1 MLLTFNA
8 LALRPQGTGVST
20 YIRELLRALPA
31 ALPVDVRLAAVVQ
44 RDAAAALPAGVE
56 ARLRPVC
63 AGVRRAIEGTRSVG
77 PADIVHGLD
86 VDLPVRSRGPQVTTV
101 HDLSVFDVPWA
112 SSRFRVIGEQ
122 LLIRRSLRRA
132 DVILAVS
139 AFTAE
144 RVEHRFGRSSVVVP
158 LAPSPDMVVPTP
170 EAVEEVRGRYS
181 LPDPVVLH
189 VGAIEPRKDVPTL
202 AAACRLAGLPLVLA
216 GPVVDAAQ
224 LPPGARQLGYVPRAD
239 LPALY
244 AAATVVAYPS
254 RYEGFGLPA
263 VEAMACGA
271 VVLTTRVG
279 ALPEMMGSAAAFVAV
294 GDVEAVADGLREL
307 AADADRRAEMA
318 AVGVV
323 QAAALSWSA
332 TAARTVEA
340 YGPLGVAAR

>member
-1 MLLTFNA
+1 MQLTFNA

-31 ALPVDVRLAAVVQ
+31 ALPDGVQLAAVVQ
-44 RDAAAALPAGVE
+44 RDATSALPAGVE
-56 ARLRPVC
+56 ARTRPVC
-63 AGVRRAIEGTRSVG
+63 AGVRRAVEGMRSVG
-77 PADIVHGLD
+77 PAGIVHGLD
-86 VDLPVRSRGPQVTTV
+86 IDLPLRSPAPRVTTV
-101 HDLSVFDVPWA
+101 HDLSVFDTPWA
-112 SSRFRVIGEQ
+112 SSRFRVLGEQ

-144 RVEHRFGRSSVVVP
+144 RVEQRFGRQAVVVP
-158 LAPSPDMVVPTP
+158 LAPSPDMVVPSHD
-170 EAVEEVRGRYS
+170 AVAEIRSRYH

-202 AAACRLAGLPLVLA
+202 AEGCRLAGLPLVLA
-216 GPVVDAAQ
+216 GPVVDPGQ

-239 LPALY
+239 LAALY

-271 VVLTTRVG
+271 AVMATRVG
-279 ALPEMMGSAAAFVAV
+279 ALPETMGSAAAFVPV
-294 GDVEAVADGLREL
+294 GDAEAVAAELRGLV
-307 AADADRRAEMA
+307 ADPARRAEMSATGIAHA
-318 AVGVV
+318 AR
-323 QAAALSWSA
+323 LSWSE

-340 YGPLGVAAR
+340 YGPLGVSAR